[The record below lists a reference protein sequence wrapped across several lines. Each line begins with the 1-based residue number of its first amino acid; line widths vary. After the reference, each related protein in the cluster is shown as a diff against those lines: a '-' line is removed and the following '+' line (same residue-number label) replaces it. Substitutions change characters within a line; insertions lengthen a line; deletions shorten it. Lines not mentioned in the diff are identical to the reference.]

1 MTEHTSVH
9 PAAVRI
15 VGHPVLYGIAPEVE
29 LAGLLDEWAHAR
41 RSAMTSEMFEESAYD
56 ELLIAARNVEAD
68 PDRLERAIEHHTKLA
83 ERIAGDRSTED
94 GIRIRVRRALL
105 WTVEQTYLR
114 QDEEALVAEENAH
127 EEQITR
133 DIAARLAVEGR

>member
-1 MTEHTSVH
+1 MTESTSVH
-9 PAAVRI
+9 SIGAM
-15 VGHPVLYGIAPEVE
+15 GDPVLYRTSERE
-29 LAGLLDEWAHAR
+29 LFRQWQHAR
-41 RSAMTSEMFEESAYD
+41 DSLNTSEMFEAAAYD

-68 PDRLERAIEHHTKLA
+68 PDRLWRVIEHHTELA

-133 DIAARLAVEGR
+133 DIAVRLAVEGR

>member
-1 MTEHTSVH
+1 MTESTSVH
-9 PAAVRI
+9 PTAVDV
-15 VGHPVLYGIAPEVE
+15 VGHPVLYRTPEAE
-29 LAGLLDEWAHAR
+29 LLKQWQHAR
-41 RSAMTSEMFEESAYD
+41 DTLNTSEMFEASAYD

-68 PDRLERAIEHHTKLA
+68 PDRLWRAIEHHTKLA

-114 QDEEALVAEENAH
+114 QDEEALVAVENAY

>member
-1 MTEHTSVH
+1 MTESTSVH
-9 PAAVRI
+9 SIGV
-15 VGHPVLYGIAPEVE
+15 VGDPVLYRTSERE
-29 LAGLLDEWAHAR
+29 LFRQWQHAR
-41 RSAMTSEMFEESAYD
+41 DSLNTSEMFEAAAYD

-105 WTVEQTYLR
+105 HTVEQTYLR

-133 DIAARLAVEGR
+133 DIAVRLAVEGR

>member
-1 MTEHTSVH
+1 MAESTSVH
-9 PAAVRI
+9 PTAASV
-15 VGHPVLYGIAPEVE
+15 VGHPVLYRTPETE
-29 LAGLLDEWAHAR
+29 LLKQWQHAR
-41 RSAMTSEMFEESAYD
+41 DTLNTSEMFEASAYD
-56 ELLIAARNVEAD
+56 ELLIAARIVEAD
-68 PDRLERAIEHHTKLA
+68 PDRLWRAIEHHTMLA

-105 WTVEQTYLR
+105 RTVEQTYLR
-114 QDEEALVAEENAH
+114 QDEEALVAVENAY

>member
-1 MTEHTSVH
+1 MTESTSVR
-9 PAAVRI
+9 PTVG
-15 VGHPVLYGIAPEVE
+15 VGHPILYRTPETE
-29 LAGLLDEWAHAR
+29 LFRQWQHAR
-41 RSAMTSEMFEESAYD
+41 ETLNTAEMFEASAYD

-68 PDRLERAIEHHTKLA
+68 PDRLWRVIEHHTELA

>member
-1 MTEHTSVH
+1 MTESTSVY
-9 PAAVRI
+9 PPVGV
-15 VGHPVLYGIAPEVE
+15 VGHPVLYRTPETE
-29 LAGLLDEWAHAR
+29 LFRQWQHAR
-41 RSAMTSEMFEESAYD
+41 ETLNTSEMFEASAYD

-68 PDRLERAIEHHTKLA
+68 PDRLWRAIEHHTVLA
-83 ERIAGDRSTED
+83 ERTAGDRSTED

-105 WTVEQTYLR
+105 RTVEQTYLG

-127 EEQITR
+127 EEQLTR